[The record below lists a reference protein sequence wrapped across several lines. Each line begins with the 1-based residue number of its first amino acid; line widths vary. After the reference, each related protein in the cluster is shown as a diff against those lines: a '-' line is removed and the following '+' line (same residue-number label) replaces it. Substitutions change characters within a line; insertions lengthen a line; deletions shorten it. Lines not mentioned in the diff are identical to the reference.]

1 MPAGSRARTRPDCG
15 WASCWA
21 ASRSASTSSS
31 TSATPASANRR
42 DAEGIAAEAALDGL
56 YVIHTSV
63 EEGKL
68 DAHEV
73 VRSYKL
79 LAGVERAFKTLKSV
93 DLQVRPVHHRLADRV
108 RAHIFI
114 CMLAY
119 YVRWH
124 LERAWAPLLFKDE
137 AKPVAE
143 DVVAPARRSEA
154 ALVKAR
160 TQRLADD
167 TPVHSFRSLLGD
179 LATLTKNTVRVPG
192 QPATFDKLELPTD
205 LQNRALQLLGLT
217 APLRAAGCS

>member
-1 MPAGSRARTRPDCG
+1 M
-15 WASCWA
+15 
-21 ASRSASTSSS
+21 
-31 TSATPASANRR
+31 
-42 DAEGIAAEAALDGL
+42 DGL
-56 YVIHTSV
+56 YVIRTSV
-63 EEGKL
+63 EEAKL
-68 DAHEV
+68 DGHEV

-119 YVRWH
+119 YLRWH

-137 AKPVAE
+137 AKPLAE
-143 DVVAPARRSEA
+143 DVVAPARRSA
-154 ALVKAR
+154 PALAKAR

-167 TPVHSFRSLLGD
+167 TPVHSFASLLAN

-192 QPATFDKLELPTD
+192 NPATFDKLALPND
-205 LQNRALQLLGLT
+205 LQSRALQLLGLN
-217 APLRAAGCS
+217 ASL